1 MAFRELEMALS
12 QAVMALPSCRLPPPC
27 AFSPYLI
34 KTSLL
39 SESHRWFGD
48 NTKIK
53 LDSKCFLWHPV
64 FKTGC
69 PCAVQSEVI
78 SLQRR
83 NINHT
88 SKYCVFMRTCLYLW
102 TLNQSAM
109 YIIGRY
115 LYMAEISEACLT
127 WFVWEMSAF
136 WTQSQGSFPLT
147 PAGIVSNLSVLYSRQ
162 TKNPKYFYNLPQNSE
177 CWGNL
182 EIFTRSPQMHLHGCC
197 VQISDVRQE
206 TRNIRKRKY

>member
-1 MAFRELEMALS
+1 MAFGELEMALS
-12 QAVMALPSCRLPPPC
+12 EVVMALPSCRLPPPC
-27 AFSPYLI
+27 AVSPYLI

-39 SESHRWFGD
+39 SESCRWFGG

-69 PCAVQSEVI
+69 PCAIQSEVI

-102 TLNQSAM
+102 TLNQSAT

-127 WFVWEMSAF
+127 RFVWENVCILDPVSR
-136 WTQSQGSFPLT
+136 QFPLDSSCHCIK
-147 PAGIVSNLSVLYSRQ
+147 P
-162 TKNPKYFYNLPQNSE
+162 
-177 CWGNL
+177 
-182 EIFTRSPQMHLHGCC
+182 
-197 VQISDVRQE
+197 
-206 TRNIRKRKY
+206 